1 MDNNTKNTLIVI
13 YNKTINESKACQ
25 CLDFFKDINIII
37 VDNSTRINDN
47 EKIARSRGW
56 RYLNMGGNKGL
67 AKAYNRAIEE
77 INSED
82 GILCL
87 FDDDT
92 EINKDYFNKL
102 EEISRQEPETDIFLP
117 LVYDEIG
124 LLSPSV
130 IKGLAVKR
138 VNDPKDIPIDK
149 INGINS
155 GMAIRMKVFKDYRYD
170 QKYFLDYI
178 DHAFIRDMKKRNHHM
193 TIFETILKQN
203 FFANSNANVDDVVR
217 RFQIF
222 RKDFKRFCGDSISGR
237 VFYFKEIM
245 ERRKEMYLKYR
256 KISMLFF

>member
-1 MDNNTKNTLIVI
+1 MDNNTKYALIVI

-25 CLDFFKDINIII
+25 CLEYYKDINIII
-37 VDNSTRINDN
+37 VDNSTRMNNN
-47 EKIARSRGW
+47 EKTALSRGW
-56 RYLNMGGNKGL
+56 RYFNMGGNKGL

-82 GILCL
+82 GVLCL

-102 EEISRQEPETDIFLP
+102 EEISQQEPETDIFLP

-130 IKGLAVKR
+130 IEGLAVKR
-138 VNDPKDIPIDK
+138 VNDPKDISIDK

-155 GMAIRMKVFKDYRYD
+155 GMAIRMRVFSDYRYD

-178 DHAFIRDMKKRNHHM
+178 DHAFLRDMKKRNNR
-193 TIFETILKQN
+193 INIVETALKQN
-203 FFANSNANVDDVVR
+203 FFDNSNANENDVVR
-217 RFQIF
+217 RFKIF
-222 RKDFKRFCGDSISGR
+222 RRDFKRFCGNSFEGR
-237 VFYFKEIM
+237 VFYLKEII
-245 ERRKEMYLKYR
+245 ERKKSMYLKYK
-256 KISMLFF
+256 KISMLFI